1 MDLDADTV
9 VQPEAETEA
18 EAEVEVEVKVNAKK
32 RKRPASGVLPQRR
45 SVRQWNRIPAGAGWW
60 GEDEGSASLS

>member
-1 MDLDADTV
+1 MDPDADTV
-9 VQPEAETEA
+9 VQPETETEA
-18 EAEVEVEVKVNAKK
+18 EAEVEVKVNAKK

-60 GEDEGSASLS
+60 GENEGSAGLS